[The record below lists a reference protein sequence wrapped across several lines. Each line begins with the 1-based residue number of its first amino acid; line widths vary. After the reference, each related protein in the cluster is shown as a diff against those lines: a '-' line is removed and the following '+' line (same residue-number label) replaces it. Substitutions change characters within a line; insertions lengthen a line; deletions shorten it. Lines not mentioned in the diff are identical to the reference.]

1 MENYMEDKL
10 ILVDVE
16 DKQIGTMEK
25 RRRIGLESCIAPFPF
40 LL

>member
-1 MENYMEDKL
+1 MEDKL

-16 DKQIGTMEK
+16 DKQIGTMGKAEAHRLGK
-25 RRRIGLESCIAPFPF
+25 LASAPFPF